1 MTSQIRFDPPGV
13 AGLVASGTS
22 LADAAER
29 LGAPLE
35 LECGGKGECTS
46 CAVRMKENP
55 FALDEVTGAERQMLG
70 EKRIFEGVRLACQ
83 AHARAGDCVV
93 EILGRPA
100 PDPDEE
106 GEPAEGDPHAR
117 VLEAFE
123 QLPTAEQLST
133 ALELQLKVAGDL
145 LGTLLET
152 PMKVG
157 EQVLSSIFGAPP
169 AASEPEQKKEE
180 APPGKANGADEP
192 HG

>member
-13 AGLVASGTS
+13 TGLVASGTS

-46 CAVRMKENP
+46 CVVRMKENP
-55 FALDEVTGAERQMLG
+55 FALDEVTEAERQMLG
-70 EKRIFEGVRLACQ
+70 EERLFEGVRLACQ
-83 AHARAGDCVV
+83 AHVHMGDCVV

-100 PDPDEE
+100 PEPEE
-106 GEPAEGDPHAR
+106 GDPVEGDPHAR
-117 VLEAFE
+117 ILEAFE
-123 QLPTAEQLST
+123 QLPTAVQLST

-169 AASEPEQKKEE
+169 AASEPEQNKEE
-180 APPGKANGADEP
+180 VPPGKANGADEP

>member
-55 FALDEVTGAERQMLG
+55 FALDEVTEAERQMLG
-70 EKRIFEGVRLACQ
+70 EERIFEGVRLACQ
-83 AHARAGDCVV
+83 AHARTGDCVV

-100 PDPDEE
+100 P
-106 GEPAEGDPHAR
+106 EPELGDTAAGDPHAR

-123 QLPTAEQLST
+123 QLPASEQLST
-133 ALELQLKVAGDL
+133 AFELQMKVAGDL

-169 AASEPEQKKEE
+169 AAGEPEQKKEE